1 MPVAKPAAPE
11 SAEELARKM
20 LAGLEMRRF
29 LPPAGAQMPDWWP
42 SLAPLF
48 DPVVDPVPPRP
59 GLLGRV
65 RNRLR
70 RTARAL
76 ALPGLRLW
84 GRLNR
89 LADRTLPPKGP
100 LGPEDRD
107 AARRTDAFEVVCA
120 LGHRL
125 NHLFHEIGA
134 VRDRLALLEEAAGAR
149 LALPDRFVHPRL
161 PAAPA
166 RVLDV
171 GAERAAELAGLGYR
185 AVEVAGRRAGGV
197 SPLLRGANRGLTPP
211 ARPTFARVEADPT
224 RLPFGPGGFDAV
236 LAVWHG
242 QAGGLIAE
250 ARRVLRPGGRLLL
263 ALAAHWAAADLDAL
277 LRGFTAVEYT
287 FAARD
292 GAAARALVAAQRP

>member
-1 MPVAKPAAPE
+1 MPVSEPAGFE
-11 SAEELARKM
+11 SAEELARNM

-29 LPPAGAQMPDWWP
+29 LAPAGPHLPDWWP
-42 SLAPLF
+42 SLAPVF

-70 RTARAL
+70 RTMRAL

-89 LADRTLPPKGP
+89 LADRALPPRGP
-100 LGPEDRD
+100 LSPEGRD
-107 AARRTDAFEVVCA
+107 AARGSDAFEVVCA

-125 NHLFHEIGA
+125 NQLFHEIGA

-161 PAAPA
+161 PGPPA

-185 AVEVAGRRAGGV
+185 AVEIATSPERQRRGGGRLG
-197 SPLLRGANRGLTPP
+197 
-211 ARPTFARVEADPT
+211 FARVTAHAAN
-224 RLPFGPGGFDAV
+224 LPFAAGGFDAV
-236 LAVWHG
+236 LAVWRG
-242 QAGGLIAE
+242 QADGPVGAVLAE

-263 ALAAHWAAADLDAL
+263 ALAARWSAADLDAL

-292 GAAARALVAAQRP
+292 GARARALVAARRP

>member
-1 MPVAKPAAPE
+1 MPVSEPAGFE
-11 SAEELARKM
+11 SAEELARNM

-29 LPPAGAQMPDWWP
+29 LPPAGPHLPELWP
-42 SLAPLF
+42 SLAPVF

-70 RTARAL
+70 RAGRAL
-76 ALPGLRLW
+76 VLPGLRLW

-89 LADRTLPPKGP
+89 LADRALPPWGP
-100 LGPEDRD
+100 LSPEDRD
-107 AARRTDAFEVVCA
+107 AARRGDAFEVVCA

-134 VRDRLALLEEAAGAR
+134 ARDRLALLEEAAGAR
-149 LALPDRFVHPRL
+149 LALPDRFIYPRL

-166 RVLDV
+166 RVLDL

-185 AVEVAGRRAGGV
+185 AVEVATSPERRRRALGG
-197 SPLLRGANRGLTPP
+197 RP
-211 ARPTFARVEADPT
+211 AFARVTAGPT
-224 RLPFGPGGFDAV
+224 RLPFAPGGFDAV

-242 QAGGLIAE
+242 QADGPVGALIAE

-263 ALAAHWAAADLDAL
+263 ALAARWAAADLDAL

-292 GAAARALVAAQRP
+292 GAGGRALVAAQRP